1 MNANRDVK
9 INFRINNLLL
19 LLIILFSFPKIQAFR
34 NLEFSKKL
42 SLEMFYSRRT
52 TRVFILE
59 NSWTN
64 LNTKYR
70 IKRISS
76 RNQNEN
82 PRRMNLRGTDL
93 EHGLYADS

>member
-1 MNANRDVK
+1 
-9 INFRINNLLL
+9 
-19 LLIILFSFPKIQAFR
+19 
-34 NLEFSKKL
+34 
-42 SLEMFYSRRT
+42 MFYSRRM
-52 TRVFILE
+52 RVFILE

-64 LNTKYR
+64 LNIKYS

-82 PRRMNLRGTDL
+82 PWRMNLRGTDL

>member
-1 MNANRDVK
+1 
-9 INFRINNLLL
+9 
-19 LLIILFSFPKIQAFR
+19 
-34 NLEFSKKL
+34 
-42 SLEMFYSRRT
+42 MFYSRR

>member
-19 LLIILFSFPKIQAFR
+19 LLIILFSFPKFQAFR

-52 TRVFILE
+52 RVFTLE

-64 LNTKYR
+64 LNIKYS